1 MRVKLD
7 IDLDNLVSQAN
18 PLYGL
23 PQWRANMP
31 RVESN
36 VDIDASLDVVWDIL
50 TDTSKIIKLFR
61 DAVSVTVDPPGRSA
75 VGQKYHLVGKAGRR
89 RIEIFLEVT
98 ELVPKASVVT
108 KQRPG
113 GLFRSFR
120 QVTSLEPHGS
130 KTRAYTM
137 FDYELARGYLGK
149 ALNLIF
155 VQRLVKDNLTSYS
168 HTLKELSELLP
179 L

>member
-1 MRVKLD
+1 MVAPASAD
-7 IDLDNLVSQAN
+7 I
-18 PLYGL
+18 YTEGG
-23 PQWRANMP
+23 
-31 RVESN
+31 ESASMTRIQSV
-36 VDIDASLDVVWDIL
+36 VDIDAPLDVVWDIL

-61 DAVSVTVDPPGRSA
+61 DAVSVAVDPPGRSA
-75 VGQKYHLVGKAGRR
+75 AGQKYHLVGKAGRR

-98 ELVPKASVVT
+98 EVVPKSSVVT

-120 QVTSLEPHGS
+120 QTTSLEAHGRR
-130 KTRAYTM
+130 TRVHTV

-149 ALNLIF
+149 ALNLVF
-155 VQRLVKDNLTSYS
+155 VQRLVKDNLGSYS